1 MEIIIGRIMMNS
13 EDITI
18 IICCA
23 GMGTR
28 LGIGSTKALID
39 VGGKSLI
46 TRQLELI
53 KEYDDVRIVVGYQ
66 AGRVID
72 AVNKIRKDVMYAFNY
87 DYRSTGEAESLSK
100 ALVGLRKYTVIIDGD
115 ILVNAEDFKTFME
128 YPGECLGVCK
138 INSDEPIYAV
148 VDENMDVIGLN
159 EESGTHEFSCVSKLL
174 SERLKPGKRAVY
186 ELLRPLLPV
195 KSVSVRARDIDTP
208 DDYDRM
214 IKWYETECI

>member
-1 MEIIIGRIMMNS
+1 MQPKE
-13 EDITI
+13 ITI

-46 TRQLELI
+46 IRQLEMV

-72 AVNKIRKDVMYAFNY
+72 SVNQLRKDVMYAFNY
-87 DYRSTGEAESLSK
+87 DYRTTGEAESLNK
-100 ALVGLRKYTVIIDGD
+100 ALVGLRKYTVVIDGD
-115 ILVNAEDFKTFME
+115 ILINANDFKAFLE
-128 YPGECLGVCK
+128 YPEECLGVCN
-138 INSDEPIYAV
+138 INSDEPIYATV
-148 VDENMDVIGLN
+148 ENNSVIGLN
-159 EESGTHEFSCVSKLL
+159 TETGTHEFSCLVKVL
-174 SERLKPGKRAVY
+174 SSRLIYQAGQRNVY
-186 ELLRPLLPV
+186 EMLRPLLPISAV
-195 KSVSVRARDIDTP
+195 ILRARDIDTP

-214 IKWYETECI
+214 IKWFNSGCV

>member
-1 MEIIIGRIMMNS
+1 MNS
-13 EDITI
+13 DDLTI

-39 VGGKSLI
+39 VCGKSLI

-53 KEYDDVRIVVGYQ
+53 KDFDDVRIVVGYQ

-72 AVNKIRKDVMYAFNY
+72 AVNQIRKDVMYAFNY
-87 DYRSTGEAESLSK
+87 DYRTTGEGESLSK

-115 ILVNAEDFKTFME
+115 ILVNAEDFHKFLE
-128 YPGECLGVCK
+128 YPDECLGICQ

-148 VDENMDVIGLN
+148 VDDNMKVVGLN
-159 EESGTHEFSCVSKLL
+159 EEAGTHEFSCVSKLL
-174 SERLKPGKRAVY
+174 SERLQPGNRAVY
-186 ELLRPLLPV
+186 EVLRPLLPV
-195 KSVSVRARDIDTP
+195 QAVSVRARDIDTP

-214 IKWYETECI
+214 IKWFKAECV